1 MDITV
6 LFILISF
13 LCVQGG
19 EKVLLHFIQD
29 SPGDYLP
36 LEEISKAVGISATA
50 KAGQRPVVRRPTRII
65 SQSSALKS
73 FARDWNESVEGA
85 ELMQRWTAA
94 DSGLRQEAGVH

>member
-1 MDITV
+1 MHITV
-6 LFILISF
+6 VFFIHSNLFILISF

-50 KAGQRPVVRRPTRII
+50 KAGQRPVVRRPIRIF
-65 SQSSALKS
+65 SQSSAMKS
-73 FARDWNESVEGA
+73 
-85 ELMQRWTAA
+85 
-94 DSGLRQEAGVH
+94 LRKAQN